1 MPSVLSEQRRGKLP
15 RIVGCRN
22 ATYAALMPLVAL
34 SDWRNRAVTALRTRD
49 GKVAAGLV
57 AIGVLLSLVCTWR
70 PASVPFWLPWDF
82 SPLWY
87 AGFAA
92 TGFWYWRGARSE
104 PPPLWRTSLFTI
116 GMAAIWIVLQ
126 TRYEYLALHMFF
138 YNRAQHMVMHHLGPF
153 LIALAWPWATILA
166 GMPPAV
172 RRLFEHRWTRTAI
185 AFTRQPEVAGLLF
198 VGLLALWLIPSI
210 HLAAMLSPTLY
221 PVMNWSMVIDGLLF
235 WSLVLDPRGP
245 AEAGIGF
252 AARAVTAVAVM
263 FPQIAMGAYLCFA
276 TDDLYPFYSWCG
288 RLYAAMAPIDD
299 QRIGGAIVWESPGMM
314 TALTV
319 ILVLNAMRRHEE
331 RVAPRAQAG
340 AVSSASWTG
349 R

>member
-1 MPSVLSEQRRGKLP
+1 MVERVRPAPLVDATGAIYASTVADMVLPGLRDR
-15 RIVGCRN
+15 
-22 ATYAALMPLVAL
+22 AALILG
-34 SDWRNRAVTALRTRD
+34 TRD
-49 GKVAAGLV
+49 GRLAAGLAAV
-57 AIGVLLSLVCTWR
+57 GALLWIACTFI

-87 AGFAA
+87 SAFAA
-92 TGFWYWRGARSE
+92 TGYWYWRGARSE
-104 PPPLWRTSLFTI
+104 RPSPWRTLLFVI

-153 LIALAWPWATILA
+153 LIALAWPWETILA
-166 GMPPAV
+166 GMPPAA
-172 RRLFEHRWTRTAI
+172 RRVFEHRWARRAI
-185 AFTRQPEVAGLLF
+185 AVSRQPEVAAVLF
-198 VGLLALWLIPSI
+198 VGLLALWLVPSI
-210 HLAAMLSPTLY
+210 HLAAMLSPVLY

-245 AEAGIGF
+245 ADAGIGY
-252 AARAVTAVAVM
+252 AARAVTALGVM

-276 TDDLYPFYSWCG
+276 TRDLYPFYSWCG
-288 RLYAAMAPIDD
+288 RLYASIAPIDD

-314 TALTV
+314 TAITL
-319 ILVLNAMRRHEE
+319 IIVLNAMRRNEE
-331 RVAPRAQAG
+331 RTAPASPAG

>member
-1 MPSVLSEQRRGKLP
+1 MS
-15 RIVGCRN
+15 
-22 ATYAALMPLVAL
+22 
-34 SDWRNRAVTALRTRD
+34 
-49 GKVAAGLV
+49 
-57 AIGVLLSLVCTWR
+57 
-70 PASVPFWLPWDF
+70 
-82 SPLWY
+82 
-87 AGFAA
+87 
-92 TGFWYWRGARSE
+92 
-104 PPPLWRTSLFTI
+104 
-116 GMAAIWIVLQ
+116 AIWIVLQ

-138 YNRAQHMVMHHLGPF
+138 FNRLQHMVMHHLGPL
-153 LIALAWPWATILA
+153 LIALAWPWDTILA
-166 GMPPAV
+166 GMPAPV
-172 RRLFEHRWTRTAI
+172 RHFAEHKRVRTAI
-185 AFTRQPEVAGLLF
+185 AFVRQPEVAGLLF

-210 HLAAMLSPTLY
+210 HLAAMLSPALY

-245 AEAGIGF
+245 AEAGISF
-252 AARAVTAVAVM
+252 AGRAVTAVAVM

-276 TDDLYPFYSWCG
+276 SHDLYPFYSWCG
-288 RLYAAMAPIDD
+288 RLYASIAPIDD

-331 RVAPRAQAG
+331 RVAPAVQAG